1 MKILKTAKKEKNSVP
16 FNFKK
21 EVKLLPGYII
31 LIAWVL
37 FTVVL
42 LGWVVAASLSTTAD
56 IFSGDIL
63 GFKTGIHFENYRK
76 AWVSSNVSVFFTNS
90 LVYAVLSCTFLILIC
105 APYAYVLQRFEFWG
119 RKTLTSALA
128 GTMGVP
134 LIMVIIP
141 LYTMVARTGV
151 LGNAFSNRIVL
162 IVLFVAIKVPYTTT
176 FLMAYFANISSAY
189 EEAAAIDGCHPV
201 KAFWKILFP
210 LAQGGVVT
218 VTIFNFIAIWNEY
231 FLSLLFVNSEKL
243 RPVALGLFS
252 MINGMK
258 YSGDWSGLFA
268 SVIIVFIPTFVLYIG
283 LSKKIIGGIT
293 GGVKG

>member
-1 MKILKTAKKEKNSVP
+1 
-16 FNFKK
+16 
-21 EVKLLPGYII
+21 
-31 LIAWVL
+31 
-37 FTVVL
+37 
-42 LGWVVAASLSTTAD
+42 
-56 IFSGDIL
+56 
-63 GFKTGIHFENYRK
+63 
-76 AWVSSNVSVFFTNS
+76 
-90 LVYAVLSCTFLILIC
+90 
-105 APYAYVLQRFEFWG
+105 
-119 RKTLTSALA
+119 
-128 GTMGVP
+128 MGVP

-141 LYTMVARTGV
+141 LYTLVAGAGM

-189 EEAAAIDGCHPV
+189 EEAAAIDGCHPI
-201 KAFWKILFP
+201 KAFRMIVFP

-268 SVIIVFIPTFVLYIG
+268 SVIIVFIPTFILYIG

>member
-1 MKILKTAKKEKNSVP
+1 MKILKTAKKEKNSTP
-16 FNFKK
+16 FNLKK
-21 EVKLLPGYII
+21 EIKLLPGYII

-151 LGNAFSNRIVL
+151 LGNAFSKQN
-162 IVLFVAIKVPYTTT
+162 
-176 FLMAYFANISSAY
+176 SAY
-189 EEAAAIDGCHPV
+189 STVCGYKSTVYNYLPY
-201 KAFWKILFP
+201 
-210 LAQGGVVT
+210 GV
-218 VTIFNFIAIWNEY
+218 FCQ
-231 FLSLLFVNSEKL
+231 
-243 RPVALGLFS
+243 
-252 MINGMK
+252 
-258 YSGDWSGLFA
+258 
-268 SVIIVFIPTFVLYIG
+268 YIKC
-283 LSKKIIGGIT
+283 L
-293 GGVKG
+293 